1 MLFLLHKM
9 NLNIS
14 RPLLF
19 HRQPGE
25 NCLWTWE
32 ADNVTDGSFIEDATP
47 GQHGFYRMNGGQVRA
62 LTKESNGKFFGPQYD
77 RFGSDKGK

>member
-1 MLFLLHKM
+1 M

-14 RPLLF
+14 RPLLI

-32 ADNVTDGSFIEDATP
+32 ADNVTDGSFIEGATP

>member
-1 MLFLLHKM
+1 M
-9 NLNIS
+9 
-14 RPLLF
+14 
-19 HRQPGE
+19 
-25 NCLWTWE
+25 
-32 ADNVTDGSFIEDATP
+32 TDGSFVEGATP